1 MKNNDKKNIVWN
13 LIGST
18 FSSFSSLFFLIAVT
32 RINGVNEAGIFNIG
46 FSVACLFFTVGCY
59 SGRVFQVTDTNKK
72 TDDSAY
78 FYSKIITALLM
89 LVISFIYCFAKDYSM
104 HKSIILISLTV
115 YKMCEAFADG
125 MYAIIQKKDELY
137 KVGRSLFVKA
147 IIGISLF
154 ILTDYLTKNMFAAI
168 MMLNLVNILGIFI
181 YDKKNLKLV
190 KFKLN
195 KFNKEKVFEVFKT
208 GIYSFGFSFL
218 TYYIINASK
227 YAIDNNLSSELQT
240 IFGIIAMPASVLLLF
255 GQFVIHPVLNKLK
268 NTINVNKKEFNN
280 LTLQMINIILVF
292 GLISLVLAY
301 YLGIPV
307 LNLLYGVDLT
317 KYRLDL
323 LIIILGATI
332 YEIAIILSTSL
343 IVMRST
349 LSQLVMFIIDSIITL
364 FISNILVKEYGVFGA
379 SVSYL
384 TSVSILLLMYIIV
397 YIYKLKKYK

>member
-1 MKNNDKKNIVWN
+1 MKTNNKRNIVWN

-125 MYAIIQKKDELY
+125 MYAIIQKEDELY

-154 ILTDYLTKNMFAAI
+154 ILTDYLTKSMFAAI

-227 YAIDNNLSSELQT
+227 YAIDNNLSNELQT

-317 KYRLDL
+317 SYRSDL
-323 LIIILGATI
+323 LVIIIGATI

-349 LSQLVMFIIDSIITL
+349 LSQLIMFIIDSIITL

-397 YIYKLKKYK
+397 YIYKLRKYK

>member
-154 ILTDYLTKNMFAAI
+154 ILTDHLTKSMFAAI

-317 KYRLDL
+317 SYRSDL
-323 LIIILGATI
+323 LVIIIGATI

>member
-1 MKNNDKKNIVWN
+1 MKTNNKRNIVWN

-89 LVISFIYCFAKDYSM
+89 LVISLIYCFIKDYNM
-104 HKSIILISLTV
+104 HKSIVLISLTV

-137 KVGRSLFVKA
+137 KVGISLFIKA

-154 ILTDYLTKNMFAAI
+154 VLIDYLTKSMFAAI

-181 YDKKNLKLV
+181 YDKKNLKLI

-317 KYRLDL
+317 SYRSDL
-323 LIIILGATI
+323 LVIIIGATI

-349 LSQLVMFIIDSIITL
+349 LSQLIMFIIDSIITL

-397 YIYKLKKYK
+397 YIYKLRKYK

>member
-1 MKNNDKKNIVWN
+1 MKNNDKKNIIWN

-89 LVISFIYCFAKDYSM
+89 LIISFIYCFAKDYSM

-154 ILTDYLTKNMFAAI
+154 ILTDYLTKSMFAAI

-317 KYRLDL
+317 SYRSDL
-323 LIIILGATI
+323 LVIIIGATI

-349 LSQLVMFIIDSIITL
+349 LSQLIMFIIDSIITL

-397 YIYKLKKYK
+397 YIYKLRKYK

>member
-154 ILTDYLTKNMFAAI
+154 ILTDYLTKSMFAAI

-240 IFGIIAMPASVLLLF
+240 VFGIIAMPASVLLLF

-317 KYRLDL
+317 SYRLDL
-323 LIIILGATI
+323 LIIIVGATI

-349 LSQLVMFIIDSIITL
+349 LSQLIMFIIDSIITL

-397 YIYKLKKYK
+397 YIYKLRKYK